1 MHRGDPLAA
10 ERRNKSQ
17 FVGHTGIVQRL
28 TGYLVALALV
38 AAACTTTR
46 SASPPT
52 IATSAP
58 ATQTT
63 AATPSTTT
71 PTPTTI
77 TKTSTTSTTTTT
89 TTTTIPGTTYEPRS
103 SVNLVDAKS
112 LAADN
117 GWKTTRQAVFDPERS
132 HDGEPGSYLLFGENA
147 MVEGPIVEVAAHQE
161 YTLAIHMWDSGW
173 PPGEVVLFARVV
185 TADGRH
191 IRNLPGSRQVVGA
204 PNNWYEAAVT
214 FVPDDGDTYVRPVVI
229 RLDGPDGLANN
240 LWVDNM
246 FIGKGVGFADP
257 SSPKRPFN
265 GSAVRV
271 DERGQFSVLDGDA
284 WQTIVP
290 ICIYAD
296 QNNPDLD
303 WSKYADQGFNCNM
316 WAAAAVHVAAAA
328 QVGMRS
334 CFDLSAYAL
343 PQGYAYGR
351 LDDMA
356 RQIEG
361 IRAAG
366 LMDSLLCYYLDNENA
381 AGAGYWD
388 TLVAVVNR
396 VRAIDSDRP
405 IYVLQGNHGLAR
417 SYGAAGLADVVG
429 TYAASTDGAGTLF
442 ASHGLLALEQMPGQ
456 TSPVTWAQINLGTGE
471 RFPSLVNQAILDG
484 ATAIGFWHDTAPGV
498 ETLPWW
504 DDLPGLAAWLNPADR
519 RT

>member
-1 MHRGDPLAA
+1 MHCGEPLAT
-10 ERRNKSQ
+10 ERRNKTRFLNQ
-17 FVGHTGIVQRL
+17 TGIVKRP
-28 TGYLVALALV
+28 TSYLIAVALIAT
-38 AAACTTTR
+38 ACATTR

-52 IATSAP
+52 IAMSAP
-58 ATQTT
+58 TAQTT
-63 AATPSTTT
+63 PVVPSTTT
-71 PTPTTI
+71 ATYTSTTI
-77 TKTSTTSTTTTT
+77 TKTSAS
-89 TTTTIPGTTYEPRS
+89 TTTTIPGTTYELRS
-103 SVNLVDAKS
+103 SVNLLDAKS
-112 LAADN
+112 QTIDD
-117 GWKTTRQAVFDPERS
+117 GWRTHGQAVFDPERS
-132 HDGEPGSYLLFGENA
+132 YDDGPGSHLLFGENA
-147 MVEGPIVEVAAHQE
+147 MVEGPTVEIAAHHE
-161 YTLAIHMWDSGW
+161 YTLAVHMWDSGW

-185 TADGRH
+185 TADGQF

-204 PNNWYEAAVT
+204 PNEWYEAAVT
-214 FVPDDGDTYVRPVVI
+214 FVPDTGDAYVRPVVI
-229 RLDGPDGLANN
+229 RLDGPDGVANN

-257 SSPKRPFN
+257 PSPKRPFN
-265 GSAVRV
+265 GSTVRV
-271 DERGQFSVLDGDA
+271 DERGRFSVLDGDT

-303 WSKYADQGFNCNM
+303 WGKYADQGFNCNM

-328 QVGMRS
+328 EVGMRS

-356 RQIEG
+356 NQIEG

-381 AGAGYWD
+381 AGADYWD
-388 TLVAVVNR
+388 TLTAVVNR
-396 VRAIDSDRP
+396 VRAIDSGRP

-417 SYGAAGLADVVG
+417 SYGAAGLTDVVG

-456 TSPVTWAQINLGTGE
+456 TSPVTWAQINLGTGD

-504 DDLPGLAAWLNPADR
+504 DDLPGLAAWLNPAER